1 MAKWEDE
8 IKDILANTNWEEQP
22 NLKEIIDQ
30 LMPLIMLV
38 VAFVGVFD
46 ALKTGIDSPEVRE
59 RVRKLLTNWGVPPD
73 KIEQLI
79 AEMVMRTT
87 KPLEGESE

>member
-1 MAKWEDE
+1 MANWEDE

-22 NLKEIIDQ
+22 ILEELIYQI
-30 LMPLIMLV
+30 MPLIMLA